1 MSFLSYTLIYILHPI
16 LHPKLSVNSESLRQ
30 GVGNVVFFTKLF
42 FGGGENAEMGC
53 ILDRVKNGN
62 RKHRASLRKTS
73 VLSRQNIGTFPQRSP
88 MFFVSERGTMGSALD
103 VFSY

>member
-42 FGGGENAEMGC
+42 LGGRMQKWAVYGIE
-53 ILDRVKNGN
+53 
-62 RKHRASLRKTS
+62 
-73 VLSRQNIGTFPQRSP
+73 SRMEIENIG
-88 MFFVSERGTMGSALD
+88 LL
-103 VFSY
+103 

>member
-42 FGGGENAEMGC
+42 WGGENAEMGC
-53 ILDRVKNGN
+53 IRDRVKNGN

-88 MFFVSERGTMGSALD
+88 MFFVSERGTMGSALE

>member
-30 GVGNVVFFTKLF
+30 GVGNVVFCTKLF
-42 FGGGENAEMGC
+42 FGGENAEMGC

>member
-42 FGGGENAEMGC
+42 FWGGENAEMGC
-53 ILDRVKNGN
+53 IRDRVKNGN

-88 MFFVSERGTMGSALD
+88 MFFVSERGTMGSALE

>member
-42 FGGGENAEMGC
+42 FGGGRMQKCAVYWIE
-53 ILDRVKNGN
+53 
-62 RKHRASLRKTS
+62 
-73 VLSRQNIGTFPQRSP
+73 SRMEIENIG
-88 MFFVSERGTMGSALD
+88 LL
-103 VFSY
+103 

>member
-53 ILDRVKNGN
+53 ILDRVKNGDMIQIYF
-62 RKHRASLRKTS
+62 T
-73 VLSRQNIGTFPQRSP
+73 QN
-88 MFFVSERGTMGSALD
+88 
-103 VFSY
+103 

>member
-42 FGGGENAEMGC
+42 FWGGRMQKWAVYWIE
-53 ILDRVKNGN
+53 
-62 RKHRASLRKTS
+62 
-73 VLSRQNIGTFPQRSP
+73 SRMEIENIG
-88 MFFVSERGTMGSALD
+88 LL
-103 VFSY
+103 

>member
-1 MSFLSYTLIYILHPI
+1 MSFLSYTLIYFLHPI

-42 FGGGENAEMGC
+42 FGGGVNAGMGC

-88 MFFVSERGTMGSALD
+88 MFFVSERGTMGSALE